1 MKGRII
7 SCIFGQEF
15 FGNNKKYTDYVS
27 LGNGFLTVAIMAKN
41 QKADAHNVNKGTSGT
56 NKIRKSNMD
65 NHSNQ
70 LNSNNKEFKG
80 KK

>member
-1 MKGRII
+1 
-7 SCIFGQEF
+7 
-15 FGNNKKYTDYVS
+15 
-27 LGNGFLTVAIMAKN
+27 MAKN

-70 LNSNNKEFKG
+70 LNSNNKEFIG